1 LVFGKGDLAGVAVP
15 QLDPGLQNLPG
26 SGGGIVDHPEEKLFP
41 QGDQG
46 GRHYK
51 KLLSVWFQE
60 YIMSSEI
67 ENKFLFELKHA
78 ALPLVELGLYDSP
91 GEFIKDVT
99 SDFIKHKIQFY
110 KKQLKTFEKKYNMSF
125 NALSK
130 KLETGASIPE
140 EDDWM
145 EWEAADNMLK
155 VWKKAAEETGIC
167 A

>member
-1 LVFGKGDLAGVAVP
+1 
-15 QLDPGLQNLPG
+15 
-26 SGGGIVDHPEEKLFP
+26 
-41 QGDQG
+41 
-46 GRHYK
+46 
-51 KLLSVWFQE
+51 
-60 YIMSSEI
+60 MSSEI

-78 ALPLVELGLYDSP
+78 AVPLVELGLYDSS

-110 KKQLKTFEKKYNMSF
+110 KKQLKIFEKKYNMSF

-155 VWKKAAEETGIC
+155 VWKKAAKETGIS